1 MAIKNPGELE
11 FNNIDEKLMF
21 IQNTLKVDKA
31 HKNDFAKFDYR
42 TLSDILENVKPLLEQ
57 TNCNLRMTD
66 KLVGS
71 NGLNYIQATVTLSD
85 GEDEINATAIAR
97 EAVNKRGMDD
107 PQMSGTASTYAR
119 KYACNGLFAIDDTR
133 DPDSMDNR
141 TEMHHNG
148 SPVLRGCVT
157 QDQSIKMDRLA
168 RHPNTIPKDK
178 VALKKIAKDG
188 YVITSA
194 EAEIRIQDAKE
205 GHKKTKQVG
214 KKIIAEWTEKFTTL
228 GKEGDVIINALDE
241 NGWTE
246 HLLERAIAK
255 YNLNKHKIT
264 KESK

>member
-1 MAIKNPGELE
+1 MAIKNPEELE

-21 IQNTLKVDKA
+21 IQSTLKVDKA

-57 TNCNLRMTD
+57 TNLNIRMTD
-66 KLVGS
+66 KLIGS
-71 NGLNYIQATVTLSD
+71 NGLNYIEATVTLSD
-85 GEDEINATAIAR
+85 GEDEINATALAR

-148 SPVLRGCVT
+148 SPVLKGCVT
-157 QDQSIKMDRLA
+157 QDQSIKIDRLA
-168 RHPNTIPKDK
+168 RDANTIPKDK
-178 VALKKIAKDG
+178 LALKKIAIDG
-188 YVITSA
+188 YVISTA

-205 GHKKTKQVG
+205 GHKRTKQVG
-214 KKIIAEWTEKFTTL
+214 KKIIAEWTKKFAEAGQQDST
-228 GKEGDVIINALDE
+228 DALDE

-255 YNLNKHKIT
+255 YNKT
-264 KESK
+264 KQEKK

>member
-1 MAIKNPGELE
+1 MLNMNEGLAKSLNL
-11 FNNIDEKLMF
+11 
-21 IQNTLKVDKA
+21 IQSELKVEKA
-31 HKNDFAKFDYR
+31 HTNNFGKYNYR
-42 TLSDILENVKPLLEQ
+42 NLSDILEGLKPLLEK
-57 TNCNLRMTD
+57 TGTSVVISDSIEC
-66 KLVGS
+66 V
-71 NGLNYIQATVTLSD
+71 NGYNYIKATVTLTD
-85 GEDEINATAIAR
+85 GNDSISSTGWAR
-97 EAVNKRGMDD
+97 ESVTKKGMDD
-107 PQMSGTASTYAR
+107 SQITGATSSYAR

>member
-1 MAIKNPGELE
+1 MAIENPGELE
-11 FNNIDEKLMF
+11 FTNIDEKLMF
-21 IQNTLKVDKA
+21 IQTTLKVE
-31 HKNDFAKFDYR
+31 KNNKNNFANYNYR
-42 TLSDILENVKPLLEQ
+42 TLSDILEKVKPLLEQ
-57 TNCNLRMTD
+57 TNCNITFND
-66 KLVGS
+66 KGRER
-71 NGLNYIQATVTLSD
+71 NGYNYIEATAILSD
-85 GEDEINATAIAR
+85 GDDSIERSSLAR
-97 EAVNKRGMDD
+97 EAMSKKGMDE
-107 PQMSGTASTYAR
+107 PQMTGTASTYAR
-119 KYACNGLFAIDDTR
+119 KYAANALFAIDDTQ

-168 RHPNTIPKDK
+168 RHPNTIPRDK

-214 KKIIAEWTEKFTTL
+214 KKIIAEWTEKFATL
-228 GKEGDVIINALDE
+228 GKEGDIITDALDE

-246 HLLERAIAK
+246 HLLERAVAK
-255 YNLNKHKIT
+255 YDKIKT
-264 KESK
+264 KENK